1 MKPFLGLKLCFLIM
15 IWMNRQKESQEGLL
29 IMHGLTV
36 ISSIAF
42 TAVSVLLVKLL
53 ERKIGAG
60 TGGKIGLSFAVP
72 VFILF
77 LTANM
82 YMINKNAEG
91 SYLILNVLLLTAVV
105 SSYQDMKYREIEDE
119 IHIAAL
125 GAGLM
130 GLVIKGFQPL
140 DAFLGLL
147 AGGGILLLIAILT
160 KGGMGG
166 ADIKLNAVYGTI
178 LGLRLLVLSLVI
190 AFAAGALASL
200 LLILFRIKNRKDV
213 IPFSPFL
220 SIGALTAFVFGKS
233 IAGIYLG
240 FF

>member
-1 MKPFLGLKLCFLIM
+1 M
-15 IWMNRQKESQEGLL
+15 ESQEGLL

-36 ISSIAF
+36 ISSSAL
-42 TAVSVLLVKLL
+42 TAASVLLVKLL
-53 ERKIGAG
+53 ERKVGAG
-60 TGGKIGLSFAVP
+60 KGDKIGLSFAAP

-77 LTANM
+77 LSVNL

-105 SSYQDMKYREIEDE
+105 SSYQDIKYREIEDE

-125 GAGLM
+125 GAGLV
-130 GLVIKGFQPL
+130 GLLIKGFQPA
-140 DAFLGLL
+140 DAFLGLM
-147 AGGGILLLIAILT
+147 AGGGTLLLIAILT

-166 ADIKLNAVYGTI
+166 ADIKLNAVYGAI
-178 LGLRLLVLSLVI
+178 LGLKLSMLSLVI

-200 LLILFRIKNRKDV
+200 LLILFGIKKRKDT

-233 IAGIYLG
+233 IMGIYLG

>member
-1 MKPFLGLKLCFLIM
+1 M

>member
-1 MKPFLGLKLCFLIM
+1 
-15 IWMNRQKESQEGLL
+15 
-29 IMHGLTV
+29 MHGLTV
-36 ISSIAF
+36 ISCIAF

-53 ERKIGAG
+53 EKKVG
-60 TGGKIGLSFAVP
+60 TGTGDKIGLSFAAP
-72 VFILF
+72 VFMLF
-77 LTANM
+77 LAANM

-125 GAGLM
+125 GAGLV
-130 GLVIKGFQPL
+130 GLVIKGFQPV
-140 DAFLGLL
+140 DAFLGLM
-147 AGGGILLLIAILT
+147 AGGGTLLLIAILT
-160 KGGMGG
+160 RGGMGG
-166 ADIKLNAVYGTI
+166 ADIKLNAVYGAI
-178 LGLRLLVLSLVI
+178 LGLKLSVLSLVI

-200 LLILFRIKNRKDV
+200 LLILLRIKNRKDV

-233 IAGIYLG
+233 IVRIYLG